1 MMINIK
7 TDFETLHLK
16 NLKREILTE
25 DKENEIMKA
34 KAEYDSTDIANAEKR
49 IRLQEHI
56 DYLKSISNNHT
67 FLSLQIQKTIQDQ
80 LNSSL
85 MDFFDISSKGWLN
98 YKKLGMDV
106 LNSIYKEM
114 LKQQIVNPLAKSGG
128 ELGGSLLKWSMGF
141 FADGGY
147 TGSGSKNEVKGIVH
161 GGEYVIPQWMV
172 NKSPSMI
179 GALESIRTRGYAD
192 GGLVSDTIS
201 SLGGSQ
207 ANTKVEIINN
217 TGQPIEATSAETK
230 FDGENYILSVVV
242 DAVRR
247 NKSGMRDI
255 IRGGR

>member
-1 MMINIK
+1 M
-7 TDFETLHLK
+7 LK
-16 NLKREILTE
+16 KLLKL
-25 DKENEIMKA
+25 K
-34 KAEYDSTDIANAEKR
+34 
-49 IRLQEHI
+49 EHI
-56 DYLKSISNNHT
+56 AYVESISNNRT
-67 FLSLQIQKTIQDQ
+67 FLSLQVQKALQDQ

-128 ELGGSLLKWSMGF
+128 ELGGSLIKWAMGG
-141 FADGGY
+141 FANGGY
-147 TGSGSKNEVKGIVH
+147 TGNGSKNEVKGVVH

-179 GALESIRTRGYAD
+179 GALESVRARGYAD

-201 SLGGSQ
+201 SLGGNQ
-207 ANTKVEIINN
+207 ANTKVEIVNN